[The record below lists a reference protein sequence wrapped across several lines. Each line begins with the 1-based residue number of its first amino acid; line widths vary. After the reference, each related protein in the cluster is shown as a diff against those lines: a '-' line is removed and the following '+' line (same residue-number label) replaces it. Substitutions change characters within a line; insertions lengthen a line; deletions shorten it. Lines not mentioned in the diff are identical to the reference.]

1 MDEATLGLSRQLL
14 IGGLND
20 SLTKAYY
27 DYMVDMAV
35 IFGAEQSR
43 AETELRESLNFEI
56 SLANVSASILV
67 FSMDSMKFNFL
78 HRSRC
83 RWKSVEFL
91 RVYTIR

>member
-1 MDEATLGLSRQLL
+1 MTKIIKIHSLATLTECFICFQLDEATLGLSRQLL

-35 IFGAEQSR
+35 IFGAEKSR

-56 SLANVSASILV
+56 SLANVSASILDI
-67 FSMDSMKFNFL
+67 SM
-78 HRSRC
+78 
-83 RWKSVEFL
+83 
-91 RVYTIR
+91 I